1 MIHFQIKKRGS
12 YYHIPFVVPPY
23 HLEVTSN
30 AYIGVLTY
38 TPIKND
44 YSILN
49 TLYCAPN
56 KIWEYSMFSI
66 PMISNDLPALK
77 ELFMS
82 IQCGVCFDKFT
93 KEQIKDAIV
102 RIDSNYSD
110 FSNESKRLFESV
122 DINNRIQHIIDCA
135 KER

>member
-1 MIHFQIKKRGS
+1 MWCM
-12 YYHIPFVVPPY
+12 
-23 HLEVTSN
+23 L
-30 AYIGVLTY
+30 
-38 TPIKND
+38 
-44 YSILN
+44 
-49 TLYCAPN
+49 
-56 KIWEYSMFSI
+56 
-66 PMISNDLPALK
+66 
-77 ELFMS
+77 
-82 IQCGVCFDKFT
+82 DKFT